1 MLFISYSKF
10 LILQEMKRIHAQRRE
25 MSLPTLNYRFLV
37 RSSFCYIMGLLV
49 FRKSLT
55 ESKEHYSFP
64 RIWESQETC
73 QTTMLQRKW
82 GGEKRKEKG
91 KKSPSPIFPYF

>member
-10 LILQEMKRIHAQRRE
+10 LILQEMKRSRAQRRE
-25 MSLPTLNYRFLV
+25 MSLPTFSYRFPV
-37 RSSFCYIMGLLV
+37 RSSFCYIMGLLF

-64 RIWESQETC
+64 GIWESQETC
-73 QTTMLQRKW
+73 QTTVLQRKR

-91 KKSPSPIFPYF
+91 EKSPSPIFPYF